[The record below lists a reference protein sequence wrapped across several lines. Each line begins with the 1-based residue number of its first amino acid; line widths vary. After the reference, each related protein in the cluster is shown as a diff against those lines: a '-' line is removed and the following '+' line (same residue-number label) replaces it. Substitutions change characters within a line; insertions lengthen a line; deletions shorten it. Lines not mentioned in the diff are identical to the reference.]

1 MGGEKRMGAQR
12 CLQPKVNEVKFKQT
26 EERGANS
33 SSSEII
39 PLTLYNY
46 IVQPDVKR
54 CQKSREANP
63 VLMNEN
69 RWVRQ

>member
-1 MGGEKRMGAQR
+1 MGAQR
-12 CLQPKVNEVKFKQT
+12 CLHPKVNEVKFKQT
-26 EERGANS
+26 EERGANGS
-33 SSSEII
+33 GSEII